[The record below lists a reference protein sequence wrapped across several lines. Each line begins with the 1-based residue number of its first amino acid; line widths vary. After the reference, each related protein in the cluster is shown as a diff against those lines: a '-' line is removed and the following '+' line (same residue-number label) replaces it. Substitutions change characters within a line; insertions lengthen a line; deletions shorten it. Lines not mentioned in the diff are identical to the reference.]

1 MSKTKWGCSLLL
13 SLTLLLGAC
22 GNSGDGGGSV
32 SEGSDGEGGSGD
44 GEVTIDVYQFKV
56 EFREQFEELIAQ
68 YEEENPDVTIN
79 VETVGGGNDYGA
91 TLKSKIASGEE
102 PDIFNIGGPQD
113 YEDHKDRIAPIEDS
127 EAVDT
132 ALDGTLDAVTID
144 DQVYGIPY
152 NLEGYGL
159 IYNKQI
165 LDEAGIN
172 PEELTTMEDL
182 QAATEKLDSMKE
194 ELGLDA
200 VYAFPGKER
209 WVYGNHTSSSFL
221 APEFNN
227 NVMDAFAADTVEFEL
242 SEELKTYIDM
252 QAEYSVTPVLSLDYS
267 QQVEAL
273 YSMGKVAMIQQG
285 NWAYPSVEQI
295 APEVAENSGIL
306 PIPVDGE
313 SKMPVGVPQ
322 YWVVNSGADEEVQ
335 TAAVEFLDWMYTS
348 DAGKEIV
355 LNEFNFIPAFENY
368 DTSQISDPLS
378 KEIYEYT
385 EEGNTSGWVFLGYP
399 TGFSEDVFGNNVQ
412 QYLSDEITWDEAME
426 NSKEYWEEN
435 R

>member
-1 MSKTKWGCSLLL
+1 MSKTKWGYSLLL
-13 SLTLLLGAC
+13 SLMLILGAC
-22 GNSGDGGGSV
+22 GNSGDGGGAATEESG
-32 SEGSDGEGGSGD
+32 GSDDDGE
-44 GEVTIDVYQFKV
+44 EVTIDLYQFKV
-56 EFREQFEELIAQ
+56 EFREQFEELIAK

-127 EAVDT
+127 KAIDT
-132 ALDGTLDAVTID
+132 ALEGTLDSVTKD

-165 LDEAGIN
+165 FEEAGIN
-172 PEELTTMEDL
+172 AEELTTMEDL
-182 QAATEKLDSMKE
+182 QAATEKLDGMKE

-227 NVMDAFAADTVEFEL
+227 NVMDAFEADTVEFER
-242 SEELKTYIDM
+242 SDELKTYLDM
-252 QAEYSVTPVLSLDYS
+252 QVDYSVEPVLSLDYS

-273 YSMGKVAMIQQG
+273 YSMEKVAMIQQG
-285 NWAYPSVEQI
+285 NWAHPSVEQI
-295 APEVAENSGIL
+295 APEVAENSGML

-313 SKMPVGVPQ
+313 AKMPVGVPQ
-322 YWVVNSGADEEVQ
+322 YWVVNSGAEENVQ
-335 TAAVEFLDWMYTS
+335 KASVEFLDWMYTS
-348 DAGKEIV
+348 DEGKEIV
-355 LNEFNFIPAFENY
+355 LNEFNFIPAFEDY

-399 TGFSEDVFGNNVQ
+399 TGFAEDVFGNNIQ
-412 QYLSDEITWDEAME
+412 QYLSGESTWEEAIE
-426 NSKEYWEEN
+426 NSKTYWEEN